1 MARWRLVQIRNR
13 FSIEIPLHM
22 IFDLNTPKALAD
34 FIKVSQSVMANMKK
48 AEAPSS
54 NRVQGSI

>member
-54 NRVQGSI
+54 DRFQGSI

>member
-22 IFDLNTPKALAD
+22 IFDLNTPKALED